1 MTSTFTFELDQPIRD
16 QEGLKS
22 KVLTLLG
29 CIEAPLV
36 ELYNIDWLWI
46 NNIRVS
52 GSGYNATIEVYGTH
66 NCLML
71 SQDFKHTDEG
81 IGWVFADQRTPW
93 NPDGRNV
100 EDIFYECFR
109 QVESSLQRGEVE
121 DLVNLPCY
129 KYANKFYYSLFGL
142 MCAM

>member
-1 MTSTFTFELDQPIRD
+1 MNSTFTFELDQPIRD
-16 QEGLKS
+16 QEELKS

-46 NNIRVS
+46 DNIRVS
-52 GSGYNATIEVYGTH
+52 GSGYNAKVEVLGAH
-66 NCLML
+66 NSLML
-71 SQDFKHTDEG
+71 VAEFQHTDEA

-93 NPDGRNV
+93 NKDGRHID
-100 EDIFYECFR
+100 DIFYDCFR
-109 QVESSLQRGEVE
+109 QVEASLKRGTVDNLLE
-121 DLVNLPCY
+121 LPCY
-129 KYANKFYYSLFGL
+129 KYATKFYHSLFGL